1 MNKKGAVTIQ
11 KKIMFLKWEIV
22 LIIFI
27 FYILEKLKFLME
39 ELITK
44 KNAMSFIKSGD
55 LFGYRG
61 LLSSDTY
68 PVSSQTITDS
78 HICYVPSNVL
88 LTLIYNTPK
97 LSKYFISLLI
107 NTLNQDD
114 LKLKSLS
121 VLSVREKVADGL
133 LYLIENFGLNN
144 SS

>member
-1 MNKKGAVTIQ
+1 
-11 KKIMFLKWEIV
+11 
-22 LIIFI
+22 
-27 FYILEKLKFLME
+27 ME